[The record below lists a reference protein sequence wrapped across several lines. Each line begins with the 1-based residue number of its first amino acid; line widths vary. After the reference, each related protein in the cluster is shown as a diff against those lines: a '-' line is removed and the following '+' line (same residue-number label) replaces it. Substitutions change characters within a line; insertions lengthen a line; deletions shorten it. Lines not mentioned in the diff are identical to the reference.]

1 MTNISGTDLH
11 WPEGCMAGIACMTNT
26 PGADLHLPVGCMAG
40 IAMHEMSL
48 CESILQVLEQ
58 QATAQQYS
66 KVKTVWLEIGALAG
80 VEIEALRFSFDVV
93 VQGSLADHARLEVI
107 EVPGQAW
114 CMPCGRNV
122 VVQQLY
128 DLCPYCGS
136 HQLQVNGGDQM
147 RIKELEV
154 E

>member
-1 MTNISGTDLH
+1 MTNMSGT
-11 WPEGCMAGIACMTNT
+11 N
-26 PGADLHLPVGCMAG
+26 LHLPEGCMAG

-48 CESILQVLEQ
+48 CESVLQVLEQ
-58 QATAQQYS
+58 QAAVQQYS

-80 VEIEALRFSFDVV
+80 VEIEALRFSFDIV
-93 VQGSLADHARLEVI
+93 VQGSLADHAHLEII

-114 CMPCGRNV
+114 CMPCSRNV
-122 VVQQLY
+122 VVQHLY
-128 DLCPYCGS
+128 DLCPHCGS
-136 HQLQVNGGDQM
+136 HQLQVNSGDQM